1 MAETRRSRADIKLD
15 EKCCADCIIYRV
27 CITLIS
33 LPHKKQT
40 QQCPRMH
47 FVVTHHKN
55 KYFGRQSLLYQ
66 TIRLEHK
73 VKLVLQWDLFIPLTS
88 FH

>member
-33 LPHKKQT
+33 LPHKKNTAMSQNAFR
-40 QQCPRMH
+40 CDSPRKQIQDIHKRMVR
-47 FVVTHHKN
+47 FPFIHH
-55 KYFGRQSLLYQ
+55 
-66 TIRLEHK
+66 
-73 VKLVLQWDLFIPLTS
+73 
-88 FH
+88 